1 MFGVGFKDK
10 GGALSKRTKLSKQLI
25 DIWASTLKPETRWQN
40 QLLIIIV
47 VTGLHCIP
55 LFFPL
60 DWLQRSRKAAPAA
73 NSVTVTLSRSQSS
86 QTSADSP
93 LKPVTRETKKQPKQM
108 QPSRQKV
115 LTSKDPDPTHLQ
127 DKSKIVAAPDAPAT
141 KTSPAPE
148 PETATREKALL
159 DDVVSPLLPAGRRDF
174 LSHQQRVGEIIGA
187 GPIGGDL
194 EVPDVVPNKDP
205 NDPVT
210 RTEYTFAGYFD
221 NLSRRFAETWG
232 GVRTLPAHSRFD
244 GKLGEF
250 IEYDIVINRD
260 GSLRKIVNVSARREP
275 YRNFAAVDQL
285 VLDVFK
291 TMFPFQPVP
300 ARIRNDPLVVRK
312 RIQFVGFKYT
322 LY

>member
-1 MFGVGFKDK
+1 MFGDGFKGK
-10 GGALSKRTKLSKQLI
+10 GGALSKQTKLSKQLI
-25 DIWASTLKPETRWQN
+25 DIWASTMTPETRWQHRLLIVAAVLCLHSL
-40 QLLIIIV
+40 LLII
-47 VTGLHCIP
+47 
-55 LFFPL
+55 PL
-60 DWLQRSRKAAPAA
+60 DWLQNTRPSKPAA
-73 NSVTVTLSRSQSS
+73 NSVKVTLTRTQTQQPLPSDDIPVEPVAPKIKKQQMQRQSS
-86 QTSADSP
+86 
-93 LKPVTRETKKQPKQM
+93 KR
-108 QPSRQKV
+108 KV
-115 LTSKDPDPTHLQ
+115 LTSNEPDPNLPPDTP
-127 DKSKIVAAPDAPAT
+127 KIVAAPDSPVAKAT
-141 KTSPAPE
+141 PAPLT
-148 PETATREKALL
+148 PSGEKALME
-159 DDVVSPLLPAGRRDF
+159 DVVSPLLPAGKKDF
-174 LSHQQRVGEIIGA
+174 LTQQQRLGEAIGA
-187 GPIGGDL
+187 GPIAGDI
-194 EVPDVVPNKDP
+194 EVPDVVTEKDP
-205 NDPVT
+205 KDPVT

-221 NLSRRFAETWG
+221 NLSRRFSETWG
-232 GVRTLPAHSRFD
+232 GVRTLPPQSRFD